1 MTKLQSINP
10 HNGNILAEY
19 ETFSDE
25 IIEQKIN
32 KAHETFLTWRETSFK
47 ERKELF
53 YKLADEIE
61 NIIDEL
67 AELQTLEMG
76 MLLTSSK
83 K

>member
-10 HNGNILAEY
+10 HNGEILAEY
-19 ETFSDE
+19 DTFSDE
-25 IIEQKIN
+25 IIEQKIK
-32 KAHETFLTWRETSFK
+32 KAYNTFLIWKETSFK

-61 NIIDEL
+61 KNIDEL

-76 MLLTSSK
+76 MLLTASK